1 VPALPGAPL
10 VFLGL
15 LAAAWAED
23 FHRVGPVTLV
33 ILAAL
38 AALTI
43 VVDIVAT
50 ALGAKRTGASKA
62 ALLGAMLGSIVGL
75 FLGLPGIVIGPF
87 VGALLGEFAVRRD
100 WSQAGRA
107 GLGTWLGLALGT
119 AVKIAIVFMMLGI
132 FGTVYFMTG

>member
-1 VPALPGAPL
+1 
-10 VFLGL
+10 
-15 LAAAWAED
+15 
-23 FHRVGPVTLV
+23 VGPVTLV